1 MKYIIV
7 GAGPTGLSL
16 AYALA
21 LNHIEIDIIEKDT
34 QLGGSWN
41 SQWIE
46 DKYFSE
52 NAPRVFSYHGNTKKL
67 MNHIG
72 MTNKDFADIYGN
84 FFQTNL
90 KFFYFI
96 YQFFELKDYF
106 IFLLASIKYKF
117 IRENI
122 TLQTWLDQSNMS
134 LSGKKAVK
142 ILSILVCDTSSNTNI
157 NDFFG
162 TITLAS
168 FKQMREPNKWH
179 ELIVLALNYLPHVH
193 VYRNTTVVNI
203 LHELNS
209 TEVTGVQIRHNK
221 TKLQQMRYGDRVV
234 LCTQS
239 SGIAPILNNS
249 SIIVKYNW
257 KGFGTLNYWSKN
269 TYYSGFGFQLHFKEK
284 IEFPSQWCWSCVGS
298 WTVIILPVSNWLK
311 TYSKDPLVQTVW
323 SCCIVDLESMS
334 KAIKKTANE
343 CDDKEEVVAECLRQI
358 NAAHNIPQPYII
370 TTSEGLKKENDKWL
384 SKNTGFTQKTLG
396 ELPMKGYLSNLFAL
410 GCFTKKENPTI
421 AYMGSAVNA
430 ASDFLKHY
438 EPNLRYNIFS

>member
-7 GAGPTGLSL
+7 GGGPTGLSL

-21 LNHIEIDIIEKDT
+21 LNNIEVDLIEKDE

-46 DKYFSE
+46 GKYFSE
-52 NAPRVFSYHGNTKKL
+52 NAPRVYINTGNIKRL
-67 MNHIG
+67 MDHIG
-72 MTNKDFADIYGN
+72 MTKLDFANIYGN

-90 KFFYFI
+90 KFLIFI
-96 YQFFELKDYF
+96 FKFFELKDYF
-106 IFLLASIKYKF
+106 IFLFASIKYRF
-117 IRENI
+117 FRDNI
-122 TLQTWLDQSNMS
+122 TLQTWLDHSTMS
-134 LSGKKAVK
+134 SSGKKAIK
-142 ILSILVCDTSSNTNI
+142 ILSIIICDKPSNTNV

-162 TITLAS
+162 TITLTT

-179 ELIVLALNYLPHVH
+179 ETIENYISLLPHINIFK
-193 VYRNTTVVNI
+193 NTKVVKI
-203 LHELNS
+203 LHELNNKE
-209 TEVTGVQIRHNK
+209 TTGVLIQNNK
-221 TKLQQMRYGDRVV
+221 TKLQEMRYGDRIV

-239 SGIAPILNNS
+239 NGIMPILKNS
-249 SIIVKYNW
+249 SIIVKGNW
-257 KGFGTLNYWSKN
+257 SSFAGLTYWGKT

-284 IEFPSQWCWSCVGS
+284 LEFPNQWCWSCIGS

-311 TYSKDPLVQTVW
+311 TCSKDPLVQTVW
-323 SCCIVDLESMS
+323 SCCIVDLDTIS
-334 KAIKKTANE
+334 KNIGKTANE

-358 NAAHNIPQPYII
+358 NASHKIPQPYII
-370 TTSEGLKKENDKWL
+370 TTSEGLKKENGKWL

-396 ELPMKGYLSNLFAL
+396 NLPMKGYLDNLFAL

-421 AYMGSAVNA
+421 AYMGSAIDA
-430 ASDFLKHY
+430 TSHFLKTY